1 MADTSD
7 MRRGATP
14 PGALRNPKIDAAI
27 ERAVQL
33 GDPAE
38 LLALLDR
45 SSGLPARRGGVRAPG
60 PDLGP
65 NAPLPRVNM
74 DLARAVGAA
83 IADRGAPAERLV
95 RALCATAE
103 EYALIVAAQALAS
116 LAVQGAARAGGAGQA
131 PRAGGGRR
139 GKGGLDPL
147 EALEELAE
155 DPRRVVRDGV
165 VAALRAVIAARGDAV
180 VGELSS
186 WTDGYLQAYVALEA
200 LAERTLLARLSA
212 GAEVVERLEEAFVLS
227 DRSPRADERLQGLR
241 LLRQGMPAQI
251 AALAGRFPEVV
262 RWLEEKTQA
271 ERPESRDVVAD
282 AIAAL
287 RKTSFSDA
295 EVDRLSAALGAT
307 APIPRYAA
315 RIVQG
320 TRKRSKGR
328 R

>member
-7 MRRGATP
+7 LRRGATP

-65 NAPLPRVNM
+65 NAPLPRVNL

-95 RALCATAE
+95 RALCSTAE

-116 LAVQGAARAGGAGQA
+116 LAARAGGAGQA

-180 VGELSS
+180 VAELSS

-262 RWLEEKTQA
+262 RWLEEKTRA

-307 APIPRYAA
+307 APTPRYAA

>member
-45 SSGLPARRGGVRAPG
+45 SSGLPARRSGGRAPG

-65 NAPLPRVNM
+65 NAPLPRVNL

-83 IADRGAPAERLV
+83 IADRGAPAEQLV
-95 RALCATAE
+95 RALCASTE
-103 EYALIVAAQALAS
+103 EYALIVAAQALSAM
-116 LAVQGAARAGGAGQA
+116 AARGAPAAGAAGAGR
-131 PRAGGGRR
+131 PSRAR
-139 GKGGLDPL
+139 GARGGLDPL
-147 EALEELAE
+147 DELGQLAE

-165 VAALRAVIAARGDAV
+165 VAALRAVIAARGDAL

-200 LAERTLLARLSA
+200 LAERTLLAGLSA
-212 GAEVVERLEEAFVLS
+212 GAEVVARLEEAFAIS

-241 LLRQGMPAQI
+241 LLRQGMPSQI

-271 ERPESRDVVAD
+271 ERPESRDVVAQ

-287 RKTSFSDA
+287 RKGSFSDA
-295 EVDRLSAALGAT
+295 EAARLATALSAS
-307 APIPRYAA
+307 APPPRDPS